1 MKFVRVWDVP
11 IRLFHWL
18 LVVAII
24 GLFTT
29 GKLGGNWMQWHE
41 RIGYFVL
48 GLILFRVIW
57 GVVGSTHA
65 RFSNFVRGPKTIF
78 GYMKVFTKK
87 DAPHYLWHNPMGAL
101 SVVAILLVVGFQAVS
116 GLFADDDIMLKGPY
130 AAAVGSDWSSLFTKL
145 HKWNSDLIL
154 ILTGIHIA
162 AILYYVRVK
171 KDTLIKPMFTGKKPS
186 IDGQIGANVP
196 ENARP
201 YWVFVIVLL
210 LVAAVVY
217 AVVNRVFLPIA

>member
-1 MKFVRVWDVP
+1 MKTVRVWDVP

-18 LVVAII
+18 LVLAII

-48 GLILFRVIW
+48 GLILFRILW
-57 GVVGSTHA
+57 GVVGSRHA

-78 GYMKVFTKK
+78 GYMKAFTKK
-87 DAPHYLWHNPMGAL
+87 DAPHYLGHNPMGAL

-116 GLFADDDIMLKGPY
+116 GLFADDDIMLRGPY
-130 AAAVGSDWSSLFTKL
+130 AAAVGTDWSSLITKL

-154 ILTGIHIA
+154 ILIGLHVA
-162 AILYYVRVK
+162 AILYYVLVK
-171 KDTLIKPMFTGKKPS
+171 KDALIKPMFTGEKPN
-186 IDGQIGANVP
+186 IGGQFEANTP
-196 ENARP
+196 EISRP
-201 YWVFVIVLL
+201 YWVLMIVLL
-210 LVAAVVY
+210 FVATVVY
-217 AVVNRVFLPIA
+217 LVTNRFF